1 MNKYVVLVGPN
12 LEGRASILRQLT
24 GKKYETIKGGNRT
37 DAISGVSELT
47 VYESFDHRTD
57 QSLPFLPILAFLYCA
72 PLSGSQHDEGM
83 ISQLNT
89 NKKPII
95 ECWYDK
101 AEDNIQ
107 FIMRTFMQQSGYL
120 EVHTSL
126 NELLK
131 AVSQDLLRHDAS
143 KQLSSS
149 AYPGSIN
156 GGNVE
161 KTPLLS
167 RSFQVKEPQGAS
179 WCCQCLVCCVW
190 PCLPKLQG

>member
-1 MNKYVVLVGPN
+1 MSKYVVLVGPN
-12 LEGRASILRQLT
+12 LEGRASIFRQLT
-24 GKKYETIKGGNRT
+24 GRDFGVIKAGNRYCT
-37 DAISGVSELT
+37 ISGVSELML
-47 VYESFDHRTD
+47 YESFDHRTD

-72 PLSGSQHDEGM
+72 PFSGLQHDEKM

-95 ECWYDK
+95 QCWYDK

-107 FIMRTFMQQSGYL
+107 FTMRTFMQQSGYL
-120 EVHTSL
+120 EVLTSL

-131 AVSQDLLRHDAS
+131 AISQDLLRHDAS
-143 KQLSSS
+143 KQPSSL
-149 AYPGSIN
+149 AYSGLIN

-167 RSFQVKEPQGAS
+167 RSSQVTEPQGAS
-179 WCCQCLVCCVW
+179 LCCRCLACCVW
-190 PCLPKLQG
+190 PCLPKLQV